1 MPVRY
6 EDAVRE
12 CVNGRGNT
20 SVNADTALNSDTAL
34 NADTVWTAGPNA
46 APVTA
51 RTPAVVD
58 DGAQRTAPK
67 PKAQVIAELAPKLQ
81 KPGTTPGRAAI
92 AAEQIYAEA
101 ERRFAS
107 NAQTVLEMLQP
118 GQDPRRFLD
127 GFQNAYILGKQGNH
141 AALDRSSAAAYLT
154 QLQRQYA
161 FELGVN
167 GGKSIPAHTG
177 VMDAR
182 DRLSAIPL
190 RGTSKIAQGFSAF
203 PEGDILNERIKRV
216 KPDGDKFDVAMHGSP
231 TAVAFGGSEAN
242 MSPRLLAQ
250 IILRSEGYHGQDIRL
265 LSCSTGAPV
274 DGGYCFAEELA
285 NALGVTVWAPND
297 LLMVNK
303 NGIFY
308 IGLDGSGRM
317 VDFAPNERGR
327 IK

>member
-1 MPVRY
+1 MPVLY
-6 EDAVRE
+6 F
-12 CVNGRGNT
+12 
-20 SVNADTALNSDTAL
+20 LFL
-34 NADTVWTAGPNA
+34 
-46 APVTA
+46 
-51 RTPAVVD
+51 
-58 DGAQRTAPK
+58 TAPK
-67 PKAQVIAELAPKLQ
+67 PKDQVIAELAPKITR
-81 KPGTTPGRAAI
+81 PGITPGRAMI
-92 AAEQIYAEA
+92 TAEQTYADA
-101 ERRFAS
+101 EKRFGA

-127 GFQNAYILGKQGNH
+127 GFQNAYILGKQG
-141 AALDRSSAAAYLT
+141 AGKSALNNSSAAAYLT
-154 QLQRQYA
+154 QPQRQYA
-161 FELGVN
+161 FELGAN

-182 DRLSAIPL
+182 DRLSAIPV

-203 PEGDILNERIKRV
+203 PEGDVLNERIKLV

-265 LSCSTGAPV
+265 LSCSTGAAI

-317 VDFAPNERGR
+317 VGFAPNERGR
-327 IK
+327 RK